1 MAKIWQK
8 LWAAFLKSV
17 TQNRKYIQLPP
28 RTTSHLK
35 NLKNKSVIRA
45 KDLSISFS
53 GHVVF
58 SEGNFIVNSREKL
71 GLIGRNGSGKSTFL
85 KLILKQLEPDSGS
98 IEIPRGYKIGHLEQH
113 IHFSHDTVLEEIC
126 SVLPE
131 DREHEGWK
139 GENILYGLGFVEADL
154 HKDPKKFSGGF
165 QVKLNLAKLLLMEPQ
180 MLLLDEPT
188 NYLDI
193 HSIRWLKDFLQEWE
207 GELILIT
214 HDRGFMDSVISHTL
228 LIHRNAFKKVPGNTK
243 GVREK
248 IALEEE
254 IYEKTRINE
263 DKQRQKTQE
272 WIDRFGSKASQ
283 ASRVQSRVKMLE
295 KQDVK
300 EKLGHVATLDFQ
312 FNHLPYGSKENM
324 IEAEDVS
331 FGYNPD
337 HLLIQ
342 HLSFKVADGEKIC
355 VIGKNGKGKS
365 TLLKLITQDLAAL
378 HGNVKIN
385 GKTEIGYFG
394 QMNID
399 RLDKNRSVY
408 EELQKVDERLPQS
421 RVRQVCS
428 NMMFSNDLANKKI
441 SVLSGGEKSR
451 VTLGKILLK
460 GVNLLLLDEP
470 TNHLDMESCEAL
482 MEAIRSFE
490 GAVVMVTHDEYF
502 LQEIANK
509 LIIFDDNKTF
519 TFEDSYEFFLK
530 RVGWK
535 DH

>member
-1 MAKIWQK
+1 M
-8 LWAAFLKSV
+8 
-17 TQNRKYIQLPP
+17 
-28 RTTSHLK
+28 
-35 NLKNKSVIRA
+35 IRA
-45 KDLSISFS
+45 KNLSISFS
-53 GHVVF
+53 GREVF
-58 SEGNFIVNSREKL
+58 RDVNFIINAREKV
-71 GLIGRNGSGKSTFL
+71 GLIGKNGSGKSTFL
-85 KLILKQLEPDSGS
+85 KLILQKLEPDSGAV
-98 IEIPRGYKIGHLEQH
+98 EIPRGYKIGHLEQH
-113 IHFSHDTVLEEIC
+113 IHFTHNTVLEEIC

-139 GENILYGLGFVEADL
+139 GENILYGLGFTYEDL
-154 HKDPKKFSGGF
+154 EKDPKNFSGGY
-165 QVKLNLAKLLLMEPQ
+165 QVKLNLAKLLLVEPQ

-193 HSIRWLKDFLQEWE
+193 HSIRWLKEFLNDWR
-207 GELILIT
+207 GELILVT

-228 LIHRNAFKKVPGNTK
+228 LIHRNEFKKVAGTTK

-254 IYEKTRINE
+254 IYEKTRVNE

-300 EKLGHVATLDFQ
+300 EKLAHVDSLEFK
-312 FNHLPYGSKENM
+312 FNHMEFASKDNM
-324 IEAEDVS
+324 IEAEGLA
-331 FGYNPD
+331 FGYDPQN
-337 HLLIQ
+337 LLINN
-342 HLSFKVADGEKIC
+342 LSFKVANGDKIC

-365 TLLKLITQDLAAL
+365 TLLKLLTGDLKTLKGA
-378 HGNVKIN
+378 VKTN
-385 GKTEIGYFG
+385 NKTEIGYFG

-399 RLDKNRSVY
+399 RLDKNFSIY
-408 EELQKVDERLPQS
+408 EELQKVDEKLPVT

-428 NMMFSNDLANKKI
+428 NMMFSGDLANKKI
-441 SVLSGGEKSR
+441 GVLSGGEKSR

-490 GAVVMVTHDEYF
+490 GAVIMVTHDEYF

-519 TFEDSYEFFLK
+519 TFDDSYEFFLK

>member
-1 MAKIWQK
+1 M
-8 LWAAFLKSV
+8 
-17 TQNRKYIQLPP
+17 
-28 RTTSHLK
+28 
-35 NLKNKSVIRA
+35 IRA

-53 GHVVF
+53 GHTIF
-58 SEGNFIVNSREKL
+58 SEGNFIINTREKV

-85 KLILKQLEPDSGS
+85 KLILKKVEPDSGAV
-98 IEIPRGYKIGHLEQH
+98 EIPRGYKIGHLEQH
-113 IHFSHDTVLEEIC
+113 IHFTHDTVLEEIC

-139 GENILYGLGFVEADL
+139 GENILYGLGFTYDDL
-154 HKDPKKFSGGF
+154 YKDPKNFSGGF
-165 QVKLNLAKLLLMEPQ
+165 QVKLNLAKLLLVEPN

-193 HSIRWLKDFLQEWE
+193 HSIRWLKEFLQDWQ
-207 GELILIT
+207 GELILVT

-228 LIHRNAFKKVPGNTK
+228 LIHRNAFKKVPGNTQ

-248 IALEEE
+248 IAAEEE
-254 IYEKTRINE
+254 IYEKTRVNE
-263 DKQRQKTQE
+263 DKQRQETQK
-272 WIDRFGSKASQ
+272 WINRFGSKASQ

-300 EKLGHVATLDFQ
+300 EKLSHVATLEFS
-312 FNHLPYGSKENM
+312 FNHSTYGSKENM
-324 IEAEDVS
+324 IEAEGLA
-331 FGYNPD
+331 FGYSETHP
-337 HLLIQ
+337 LIQ
-342 HLSFKVADGEKIC
+342 NLSFNIADGEKIC

-365 TLLKLITQDLAAL
+365 TLLRLLTGDLKPNK
-378 HGNVKIN
+378 GSVKIN

-399 RLDKNRSVY
+399 RLDPSRSVY
-408 EELQKVDERLPQS
+408 EELQKVDERLPVS

-428 NMMFSNDLANKKI
+428 NMMFSQDLANKKI
-441 SVLSGGEKSR
+441 SVLSGGERSR

-470 TNHLDMESCEAL
+470 TNHLDMESCDSL
-482 MEAIRSFE
+482 MEAIRNFE

-502 LQEIANK
+502 LEQIANK
-509 LIIFDDNKTF
+509 LVIFDDNKTF

-530 RVGWK
+530 RIGWK
-535 DH
+535 DQ

>member
-1 MAKIWQK
+1 M
-8 LWAAFLKSV
+8 
-17 TQNRKYIQLPP
+17 
-28 RTTSHLK
+28 
-35 NLKNKSVIRA
+35 IRA
-45 KDLSISFS
+45 KNISVSFS
-53 GHVVF
+53 GREIF
-58 SEGNFIVNSREKL
+58 SDVNFIINSREKV

-85 KLILKQLEPDSGS
+85 KLILQKLEPDSGT

-113 IHFSHDTVLEEIC
+113 IHFTHNTVLEEIC

-139 GENILYGLGFVEADL
+139 GENILYGLGFTYEDL
-154 HKDPKKFSGGF
+154 EKDPKNFSGGY
-165 QVKLNLAKLLLMEPQ
+165 QVKLNLAKLLLLEPQ

-193 HSIRWLKDFLQEWE
+193 HSIRWLKEFLNDWR

-228 LIHRNAFKKVPGNTK
+228 IIHRGEFKKVAGNTK
-243 GVREK
+243 GIREK
-248 IALEEE
+248 IAIEEE
-254 IYEKTRINE
+254 MYEKTRVNE
-263 DKQRQKTQE
+263 EKQRQKTQE

-300 EKLGHVATLDFQ
+300 EKLAHVDTLEFK
-312 FNHLPYGSKENM
+312 FNHNEFNSKDNMFEIENL
-324 IEAEDVS
+324 A
-331 FGYNPD
+331 FGYSADN
-337 HLLIQ
+337 LLING
-342 HLSFKVADGEKIC
+342 LSFKVANGDKIC

-365 TLLKLITQDLAAL
+365 TLLKLLTGDLTAL
-378 HGNVKIN
+378 KGTVKTN
-385 GKTEIGYFG
+385 SKVEIGYFG

-399 RLDKNRSVY
+399 RLNNSSSIY
-408 EELQKVDERLPQS
+408 EELQKVDEKLPIT
-421 RVRQVCS
+421 RVRQVCG
-428 NMMFSNDLANKKI
+428 NMMFSGDLASKKI
-441 SVLSGGEKSR
+441 GVLSGGEKSR

-482 MEAIRSFE
+482 MEAIRTFE
-490 GAVVMVTHDEYF
+490 GAVIMVTHDEYF

-509 LIIFDDNKTF
+509 LVIFDDNKTF
-519 TFEDSYEFFLK
+519 TYDDSYEYFLK
-530 RVGWK
+530 RIGWK

>member
-1 MAKIWQK
+1 MIK
-8 LWAAFLKSV
+8 
-17 TQNRKYIQLPP
+17 
-28 RTTSHLK
+28 
-35 NLKNKSVIRA
+35 A

-53 GHVVF
+53 GHTIF
-58 SEGNFIVNSREKL
+58 SDGNFIINSGEKV

-85 KLILKQLEPDSGS
+85 KLILKKLEPDEGA
-98 IEIPRGYKIGHLEQH
+98 IEIPRGYRIGHLEQH
-113 IHFSHDTVLEEIC
+113 IHFTHDTVLEEIC

-139 GENILYGLGFVEADL
+139 GENILYGLGFTYDDL
-154 HKDPKKFSGGF
+154 YKDPKNFSGGY

-193 HSIRWLKDFLQEWE
+193 HSIRWLKDFLREWE

-214 HDRGFMDSVISHTL
+214 HDRGFMDSVITHTL
-228 LIHRNAFKKVPGNTK
+228 IIHRKSFKKVPGNTQ
-243 GVREK
+243 GLREK
-248 IALEEE
+248 IAAEEE

-263 DKQRQKTQE
+263 EKQRQKTQE
-272 WIDRFGSKASQ
+272 WIDRFKAKASM
-283 ASRVQSRVKMLE
+283 ASRAQSRAKMLE
-295 KQDVK
+295 KQEVK
-300 EKLGHVATLDFQ
+300 EKLENISTLDFE
-312 FNHLPYGSKENM
+312 FTHKPYGSKENM
-324 IEAEDVS
+324 IEVEDLS
-331 FGYNPD
+331 FGYKPD

-342 HLSFKVADGEKIC
+342 HLKFKVENGDKIC

-365 TLLKLITQDLAAL
+365 TLLKLITGDLAPL

-385 GKTEIGYFG
+385 PKVEIGYFG

-399 RLDKNRSVY
+399 RLDKNSTIY
-408 EELQKVDERLPQS
+408 EELQKVDERLPQT
-421 RVRQVCS
+421 RVRQVCG
-428 NMMFSNDLANKKI
+428 NMMFSSDLANKKI

-470 TNHLDMESCEAL
+470 TNHLDMESCESL
-482 MEAIRSFE
+482 MEAIQSFE
-490 GAVVMVTHDEYF
+490 GAVIMVTHDEHF
-502 LQEIANK
+502 LAKIANK

-530 RVGWK
+530 RIGWK